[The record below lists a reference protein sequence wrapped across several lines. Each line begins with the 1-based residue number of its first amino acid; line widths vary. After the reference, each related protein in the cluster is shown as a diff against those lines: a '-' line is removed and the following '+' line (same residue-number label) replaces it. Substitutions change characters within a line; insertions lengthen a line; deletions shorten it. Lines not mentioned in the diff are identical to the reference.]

1 MSRQQDKNKNKDL
14 GMDKENEE
22 GAKKPQIGREIEIIL
37 QHEQDAFE
45 ALFEVLGL
53 SQEQIDKFNAICDKK
68 MYDRADK
75 ERQVKERFLQL
86 IAEKENS

>member
-1 MSRQQDKNKNKDL
+1 
-14 GMDKENEE
+14 MDKEKELK
-22 GAKKPQIGREIEIIL
+22 AKYKPSREIEIIL

-53 SQEQIDKFNAICDKK
+53 SQEQIDRFNDICDKK

-86 IAEKENS
+86 VVKKESSQDPT